1 MQLGYA
7 DRSMKQL
14 WPYLTDL
21 FIQAVMKKSE
31 ACVTCFSQV

>member
-21 FIQAVMKKSE
+21 FIQALMKKK
-31 ACVTCFSQV
+31 